1 MEWNIV
7 DLKAKSEN
15 GYVVEVTTSCSHTEE
30 SGRSIVIHTSVFI
43 DESENDFIPFE
54 DLTKEEVLSWI
65 KQDLGQSEV
74 DRIEDKVISEATSRN
89 NHLKNSEIKSRKL
102 EV

>member
-7 DLKAKSEN
+7 DLKAKTEN
-15 GYVVEVTTSCSHTEE
+15 GYVVEATVSCSHTEE
-30 SGRSIVIHTSVFI
+30 SGRSIVIHTSVFVI
-43 DESENDFIPFE
+43 ESEDDFIPFE
-54 DLTKEEVLSWI
+54 DLTKDEVLSWV

-74 DRIEDKVISEATSRN
+74 DRIEDKVVSEAISRN
-89 NHLKNSEIKSRKL
+89 NYIKNSEIKSRKL